1 MDPLAGLVPAE
12 PELPDADDDGDADEL
27 GVDDADCADV
37 VCAVVDV
44 AALLLDASA
53 TPVPPA
59 PSPAATTPVMMSRRV
74 RPPDLETIV
83 VLPSRLPSRI
93 AMARRQGPA
102 CAVVLPGGRNRTL
115 STV

>member
-37 VCAVVDV
+37 VCAVVV

-53 TPVPPA
+53 TPAPPA

-83 VLPSRLPSRI
+83 GSPFSTAVAECDGGLSGTSLCGRP
-93 AMARRQGPA
+93 ARRP
-102 CAVVLPGGRNRTL
+102 
-115 STV
+115 